1 MPAKDY
7 QPQNRFGKMI
17 RTLNFSRRDL
27 TMFLGLLQMSLRD
40 RFLGSALGLFWFILS
55 PLFLMGIFCFV
66 FTFVFPGR
74 LPGKTGP
81 LPFVIWLIC
90 GYGPWLA
97 MSDGLSASTSS
108 VVSASS
114 LVKNISF
121 RSEFLPIIATLIS
134 LAPMFVAFAIVIVLE
149 ILNGVGLN
157 FTWVALPLII
167 FFQVAIISGIGMFLG
182 ALNVFVRDVALV
194 LPNILTLVL
203 FASPIFYA
211 ISVYPAPIRPF
222 VGFSPFYVLT
232 ECYRL
237 PIIDGRWPQLWML
250 IYLAVVSA
258 ICLSGGL
265 MWFSRLKPFF
275 DTRL

>member
-1 MPAKDY
+1 
-7 QPQNRFGKMI
+7 MI
-17 RTLNFSRRDL
+17 TTLNFSQRDL

-66 FTFVFPGR
+66 FAFVFPGR
-74 LPGKTGP
+74 LPGKPGS
-81 LPFVIWLIC
+81 LPFVIWLIS

-97 MSDGLSASTSS
+97 MSEGLSTSTSS

-114 LVKNISF
+114 LIKNISF
-121 RSEFLPIIATLIS
+121 RSEFLPVIATLIS
-134 LAPMFVAFAIVIVLE
+134 LAPMFVAFAIVIL
-149 ILNGVGLN
+149 LQALSGVGANLA
-157 FTWVALPLII
+157 WVALPLIVV
-167 FFQVAIISGIGMFLG
+167 FQVAIISGIGMFLG

-194 LPNILTLVL
+194 LPNLLTLVL

-211 ISVYPAPIRPF
+211 ISAYPAPIQRF
-222 VGFSPFYVLT
+222 VSFSPFYVLT

-237 PIIDGRWPQLWML
+237 PIIDGQWPHLWML
-250 IYLAVVSA
+250 IYLAVVST
-258 ICLSGGL
+258 ICLGGGL
-265 MWFSRLKPFF
+265 IWFSRLKPFF